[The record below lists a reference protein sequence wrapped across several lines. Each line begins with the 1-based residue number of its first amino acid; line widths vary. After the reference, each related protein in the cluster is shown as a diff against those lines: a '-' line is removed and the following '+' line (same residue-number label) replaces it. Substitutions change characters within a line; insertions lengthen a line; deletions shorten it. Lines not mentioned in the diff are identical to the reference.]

1 MDIADDAILFSFSA
15 TVAKLGACLSVVFR
29 ITFCKDK
36 VRYPRTS
43 TGKVPMKKF
52 ITVQSVYFFLI
63 LFTATVPLFLGGCGG
78 GGTATP
84 LANITGTWTLST
96 STGNFTFTQ
105 INNTISGETPLGQTI
120 TGSMSGL
127 NIQFSWVDSTGATHS
142 YTGVVSPDGTSMSGT
157 YTIGSGAAAP
167 WTGTLTTFNITGTWT
182 LSTQV
187 GSWMFTQI
195 GTTLSGQTPSAL
207 QITGTIIGLNI
218 SFSFTDSSG
227 NTDTY
232 TGTVSSDGTSIS
244 GTYTI
249 GSGAAAPWTGTLET
263 SSVSITTGDWSVTEI
278 PIGGTVGT
286 SFTVFLSQSGSTVI
300 GNFPTTSTGQ
310 PTPMNTTITGTIS
323 GDTITFSFTDSNGLT
338 DTYTGTIVTSNA
350 ITVGTYTINGAS
362 AGTWLATWTS
372 SI

>member
-1 MDIADDAILFSFSA
+1 
-15 TVAKLGACLSVVFR
+15 
-29 ITFCKDK
+29 
-36 VRYPRTS
+36 
-43 TGKVPMKKF
+43 MKKF